1 MFLVLVVAKLQALPI
16 KRKQFI
22 LLFFSLFGIIIIG
35 DDMNIRGSKRDL
47 FYLILLVLT
56 LVTMIIG
63 ITFTYLALVSSEK
76 KDSTRIQTGMLA
88 INYVDGKNINA
99 YLLMPINEPTLETK
113 YSVYKKNFSVAS
125 SGTLDQTLDIFIN
138 VTKNEFK
145 NNALKYAIYDANNEK
160 IGIGSIP
167 ASGNIVIASDLYLK
181 SGATNNYTVLIWLQ
195 ENNLNQDY
203 EQGNSFI
210 GGFEIIANQIK
221 YE

>member
-22 LLFFSLFGIIIIG
+22 LLFFFLFGIIIIG

>member
-1 MFLVLVVAKLQALPI
+1 
-16 KRKQFI
+16 
-22 LLFFSLFGIIIIG
+22 
-35 DDMNIRGSKRDL
+35 MNIRGSKRDL

>member
-1 MFLVLVVAKLQALPI
+1 M
-16 KRKQFI
+16 
-22 LLFFSLFGIIIIG
+22 FGIIIIG

-195 ENNLNQDY
+195 DNNLNQDY

>member
-1 MFLVLVVAKLQALPI
+1 M
-16 KRKQFI
+16 
-22 LLFFSLFGIIIIG
+22 FGIIIIG